1 MQLSACSCYK
11 TYVEELV
18 FIWQVEWNFKANS
31 DFISNTDY
39 NTFTGE
45 TNMAAVKPLLSH
57 AAA

>member
-11 TYVEELV
+11 TYAEELV

-45 TNMAAVKPLLSH
+45 TNMAAVKLLFSH